1 MVMYRININ
10 VTLKQNVGRTTI
22 MIMNTRSASRI
33 PSQSPSLSDVD
44 LKRSDDIL
52 DNDSLYI
59 EQGVMDVMISS
70 SKFLVRVDR

>member
-1 MVMYRININ
+1 
-10 VTLKQNVGRTTI
+10 